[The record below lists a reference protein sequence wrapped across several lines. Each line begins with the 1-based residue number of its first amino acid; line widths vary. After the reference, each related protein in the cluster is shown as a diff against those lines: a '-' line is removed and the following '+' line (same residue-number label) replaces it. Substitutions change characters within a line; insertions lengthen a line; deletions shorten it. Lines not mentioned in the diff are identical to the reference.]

1 MKTKNQKVKKIQKR
15 EIIIKEYE
23 DGTFD
28 MECPLFWKLEK
39 IPKKEINEICL
50 AWVNGD
56 IKEKSAFKIEPPKSI
71 KI

>member
-1 MKTKNQKVKKIQKR
+1 MKKKKNKIQKR

-23 DGTFD
+23 GGFFE

-39 IPKKEINEICL
+39 IPKNEINDLCS

-56 IKEKSAFKIEPPKSI
+56 IKEESAIKLGMPKTI

>member
-1 MKTKNQKVKKIQKR
+1 MKKKKDKIQKR

-23 DGTFD
+23 EGFFE

-39 IPKKEINEICL
+39 IPKKEINDLCS

-56 IKEKSAFKIEPPKSI
+56 LKEESVFKLKPPKLL